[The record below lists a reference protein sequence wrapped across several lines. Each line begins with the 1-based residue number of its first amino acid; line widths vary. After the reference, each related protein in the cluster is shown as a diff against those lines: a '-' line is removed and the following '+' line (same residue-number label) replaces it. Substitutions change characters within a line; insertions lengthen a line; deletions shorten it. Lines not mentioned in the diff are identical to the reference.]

1 MQGRGSFGFI
11 WHKLEGKVCVFQN
24 VSKQDFNRFH
34 IFHEIFP
41 WSAGCVD
48 YPRLG
53 VFSVNL
59 MGSGK
64 TACHC
69 YILINYKYMHI
80 LVCAF
85 KCLSIDASDGYN
97 TRTFYAMFYWTAWF
111 PCGLAAWGTKYTD
124 DSFNPLE
131 NEKEV
136 LYVDKEGPGY
146 NKKPGKV
153 LPPPK
158 CGWQRATEIFRNPQM
173 FTKGESKEQSCFH
186 LFFPMAEHSSLIN
199 QPLLSYM
206 ILYEYCRDGWLT

>member
-1 MQGRGSFGFI
+1 MTNTCNRPCYLAIKHCFPTLVYNILTSQDTNLWLQNIIIQSDTRFIIFIDSPRRLCWFLGRSEGLERIAHPERRGFLAAGKRELPTRSARDHRSMQGRGSFGFI

-80 LVCAF
+80 WPDMCTVAYMYLHVYMFVYVCRSHL
-85 KCLSIDASDGYN
+85 KCL
-97 TRTFYAMFYWTAWF
+97 
-111 PCGLAAWGTKYTD
+111 PH
-124 DSFNPLE
+124 
-131 NEKEV
+131 
-136 LYVDKEGPGY
+136 
-146 NKKPGKV
+146 
-153 LPPPK
+153 
-158 CGWQRATEIFRNPQM
+158 FRVV
-173 FTKGESKEQSCFH
+173 E
-186 LFFPMAEHSSLIN
+186 
-199 QPLLSYM
+199 
-206 ILYEYCRDGWLT
+206 